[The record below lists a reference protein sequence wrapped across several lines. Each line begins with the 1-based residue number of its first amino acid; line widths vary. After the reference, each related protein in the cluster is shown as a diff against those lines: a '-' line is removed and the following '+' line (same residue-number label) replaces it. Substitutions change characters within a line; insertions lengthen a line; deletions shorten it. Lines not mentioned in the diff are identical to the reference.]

1 MVVYMYIRM
10 YVYNVYDE
18 AALCNR
24 SGEKAGCADIKEK
37 SHDQYPNICG
47 CTSDRTAAARQLS
60 ITGKHERVKRPF
72 VRFMK
77 QILCTVLLIQ
87 ALHKRCSLAPAIYR
101 SYQALL
107 KVTIGDS

>member
-1 MVVYMYIRM
+1 M
-10 YVYNVYDE
+10 YVYNVQYE
-18 AALCNR
+18 TALCNG
-24 SGEKAGCADIKEK
+24 SGKKACSADIKEK
-37 SHDQYPNICG
+37 SHDQCPNICG
-47 CTSDRTAAARQLS
+47 CTRDRAAAARQLT

-107 KVTIGDS
+107 KVTIGES